1 MNKQNLKDMKT
12 TLTKNERRKE
22 IGTEYQW
29 LLSGSNVPNMVCHF
43 KQLIE
48 KEKLSDEE
56 YSVLLGSVWQ
66 RGFTGEWQKKELIEL
81 FDSPRCNAELLM
93 SEMDYNNFHELLD
106 KDLTL
111 YRYMSNEEYE
121 SGDYRIAWTL
131 RLDVA
136 VQFWLR
142 GKQKGVIARLRIS
155 NENRKDIK
163 IKSYFNTREEYEVIL
178 LIEKKYIAGVDL
190 LPVDFIEYS
199 LSKRAYNVLKIEE
212 EILSVLRREMLDE
225 NILIFPEYQLGECIM
240 NSSHFAQRVENATK
254 RYLVEGIAKSES
266 GKIFPHM
273 WNRFVINGESKE
285 YDVTHD
291 LLMESIPVFSYYK
304 ICEYDAD
311 IKNIAFSKTTMFI
324 AHLYWELFPQSKP
337 EK

>member
-1 MNKQNLKDMKT
+1 
-12 TLTKNERRKE
+12 
-22 IGTEYQW
+22 
-29 LLSGSNVPNMVCHF
+29 
-43 KQLIE
+43 
-48 KEKLSDEE
+48 
-56 YSVLLGSVWQ
+56 
-66 RGFTGEWQKKELIEL
+66 
-81 FDSPRCNAELLM
+81 
-93 SEMDYNNFHELLD
+93 
-106 KDLTL
+106 
-111 YRYMSNEEYE
+111 MSNEEYE